1 MDNTYRVLTSCHEM
15 ILDGV
20 LTTAVA
26 RYRDDRSHE
35 MMTANNPNTEN
46 LKPNIKSTTLS

>member
-15 ILDGV
+15 ILNGV
-20 LTTAVA
+20 LTTAVV

-46 LKPNIKSTTLS
+46 LK